1 MKILIIGGNRFVG
14 RSLVLRLR
22 FRRHEVTVLNRGT
35 LPSPPGVELLRA
47 DRSTDEFDR
56 AVADRHFDAVVDFA
70 AYTGDDARRAIRVL
84 ATDHYILISSG
95 QVYLVRTGFTGTARE
110 ADYDGPV
117 MTAPPTPADHDDW
130 AYGIG
135 KRDAED
141 VVATAAMRTTRL
153 RIPMVSGEGDPKRR
167 FDQYLWRMLDGGPL
181 LVPNASAVTR
191 HVYRGSIVEAIVKL
205 VEEPAIA
212 SDVINLAQEE
222 QPTLRELIGLIGDV
236 AGMRVNIVDT
246 PVERLAGLDVRAC
259 SPFSS
264 RWMSRLDPSRA
275 IAALQLHQVPL
286 EQYVHATVQH
296 ILATWAEPPA
306 GFAQQRHLELA
317 L

>member
-1 MKILIIGGNRFVG
+1 LKVLVIGGNRFVG

-22 FRRHEVTVLNRGT
+22 FRQHEVTVLNRGT
-35 LPSPPGVELLRA
+35 LPSPSGVELLRA
-47 DRSTDEFDR
+47 DRSTDDFDR
-56 AVADRHFDAVVDFA
+56 ALACRHFDAVVDFA
-70 AYTGDDARRAIRVL
+70 AFTGDDARRAIRVL
-84 ATDHYILISSG
+84 ETDHYIFISTG
-95 QVYLVRTGFTGTARE
+95 QVYLVREAFSGVARE
-110 ADYDGPV
+110 TDYDGPV
-117 MTAPPTPADHDDW
+117 MAAPPSPVEHDDW

-141 VVATAAMRTTRL
+141 VIAAASLRTTRL

-181 LVPNASAVTR
+181 FVPNAMAITR
-191 HVYRGSIVEAIVKL
+191 HVYRGSVVDAIMRL
-205 VEEPAIA
+205 VEQRPAA
-212 SDVINLAQEE
+212 SDVYNLAQEE
-222 QPTLRELIGLIGDV
+222 QPPLRELIEMIGFA
-236 AGMRVNIVDT
+236 AGMRVNIVDM

-264 RWMSRLDPSRA
+264 RWMSRLDPTRA
-275 IAALQLHQVPL
+275 IAALQLHQLPV

-296 ILATWAEPPA
+296 ILATWGEPPP
-306 GFAQQRHLELA
+306 GFEQRPRELA

>member
-1 MKILIIGGNRFVG
+1 MKVLVIGGNRFVG

-22 FRRHEVTVLNRGT
+22 FRQHEVTVLNRGT
-35 LPSPPGVELLRA
+35 LASPRSVEVLHA
-47 DRSTDEFDR
+47 DRSTDDFDR
-56 AVADRHFDAVVDFA
+56 ALARRHFDAVVDFA
-70 AYTGDDARRAIRVL
+70 AFTGDDARRAIRVL
-84 ATDHYILISSG
+84 DTEHYVLISTG
-95 QVYLVRTGFTGTARE
+95 QVYLVREGFAGLALET
-110 ADYDGPV
+110 DYDGPV
-117 MTAPPTPADHDDW
+117 MAAPPSPAEHADW

-141 VVATAAMRTTRL
+141 VIAAAPMRTTRL

-181 LVPNASAVTR
+181 FVPNAMTVTR
-191 HVYRGSIVEAIVKL
+191 HVYRGNMVDALVGL
-205 VEEPAIA
+205 VELPRET
-212 SDVINLAQEE
+212 SEVFNLAQEE
-222 QPTLRELIGLIGDV
+222 QPPLRELIEMIGFA

-264 RWMSRLDPSRA
+264 RWMSRLDPTRA
-275 IAALQLHQVPL
+275 IAALELHQVPL

-296 ILATWAEPPA
+296 ILATWGEPPP
-306 GFAQQRHLELA
+306 GFEQRPLELA
-317 L
+317 R